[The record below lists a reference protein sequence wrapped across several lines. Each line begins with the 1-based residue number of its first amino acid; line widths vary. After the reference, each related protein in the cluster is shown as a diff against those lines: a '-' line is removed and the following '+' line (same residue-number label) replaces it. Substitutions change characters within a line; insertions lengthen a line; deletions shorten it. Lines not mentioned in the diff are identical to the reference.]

1 MKISFLFSAEAEF
14 DETCLYYE
22 SQQQGLGEQFATEI
36 EKTLDRIQLL
46 PNAWQPL
53 GKRTRRC
60 QTKRFPY
67 AVIYQIKDNEIL
79 IVAITH
85 IRREL
90 EHWQNRMTEL

>member
-1 MKISFLFSAEAEF
+1 MKINFLSSAEAEF
-14 DETCLYYE
+14 DETYRYYE

-36 EKTLDRIQLL
+36 EKTLDRIKLL

-53 GKRTRRC
+53 GSHTRHC
-60 QTKRFPY
+60 QTKHFPY
-67 AVIYQIKDNEIL
+67 AIIYQVRDNEIL